1 MCSCI
6 TIIVLSSI
14 CIMFSWLLI
23 SDMMSL
29 FQLFKLENVICTKGS
44 SYACEVIS
52 DFVNMMSNKAFL
64 GIIPKLKHMIIDVI
78 N

>member
-1 MCSCI
+1 
-6 TIIVLSSI
+6 
-14 CIMFSWLLI
+14 
-23 SDMMSL
+23 MSL

-78 N
+78 I